1 MRAGSVF
8 NIIDNKN
15 VANKNLAYKKIANQ
29 AVLLVCMM
37 LSCQLFAASEY
48 RLPSGEILQDPTRPQ
63 QWQSAPIGQDTA
75 PAAQTFTLNYIV
87 RSGQEI
93 RAMINGKKVLE
104 GDQVAGAT
112 VQRIELDRVILSYQG
127 QRQELRLN
135 QVKGIKRH

>member
-15 VANKNLAYKKIANQ
+15 LANKKIANQ
-29 AVLLVCMM
+29 TVFLVC
-37 LSCQLFAASEY
+37 LLFSCQLFAASEY

-63 QWQSAPIGQDTA
+63 QWQNAPVGQSTASAE
-75 PAAQTFTLNYIV
+75 QTFTLNYIV

-93 RAMINGKKVLE
+93 RAMINGKKVLK
-104 GDQVAGAT
+104 GDLVSGAM
-112 VQRIELDRVILSYQG
+112 VQRIELDRVILSYRG

-135 QVKGIKRH
+135 QVKGIQRH